1 MCNDAAMEA
10 SASPLVILVHGAW
23 HGAWCWTTLQAELD
37 RRGIPSLA
45 VDLPG
50 HGASI
55 EPYGDL
61 IGDAAALSALLAK
74 QQRPVVLVGH
84 SYGGAVISQAT
95 AGTAGV
101 VHLVYLAAFV
111 PDVGENVISMS
122 TTMPE
127 APSALG
133 GAIKTDEGFSTIDPA
148 AALEAF
154 YAHCDPVAAAAF
166 IARLDRQ
173 PFATFTQEATHA
185 SWRSTPSTYVVCTED
200 AAVHHSHQR
209 LMAERCTHVETLDT
223 DHSPFASMPAETA
236 DIIARIVR
244 G

>member
-1 MCNDAAMEA
+1 MEA
-10 SASPLVILVHGAW
+10 SDTPLVVLVHGAW
-23 HGAWCWTTLQAELD
+23 HGAWCWAALQSEFD
-37 RRGIPSLA
+37 RRGIASLA
-45 VDLPG
+45 IDLPG

-55 EPYGDL
+55 DSYGDL
-61 IGDAAALSALLAK
+61 HGDAAALSALLAK
-74 QQRPVVLVGH
+74 LDRQIVLVGH

-95 AGTAGV
+95 ATAGNV
-101 VHLVYLAAFV
+101 FHLVYLAAFV

-127 APSALG
+127 APTALA
-133 GAIKTDEGFSTIDPA
+133 GAIKPDGEFSTIDPA
-148 AALEAF
+148 AARDAF
-154 YAHCDPVAAAAF
+154 YARCDPMAAAANT
-166 IARLDRQ
+166 ARLDRQ

-209 LMAERCTHVETLDT
+209 LMAARCTHVETLAT
-223 DHSPFASMPAETA
+223 DHSPFASMPVETA
-236 DIIARIVR
+236 EIIARIAR